1 MSENESSDFEPWTNN
16 HDNKIT
22 GVDFKSNEDENEDR
36 SVTTRDTEASQ
47 LSMGENVSGCTAQE
61 TEVTSEVSNN
71 QSVNDVN
78 FQLRAASPSF
88 CSDSTESSVV
98 TDEGK
103 RENSPATALK
113 TDTVAEKSEE
123 QQLGGVPATED
134 DPFIQSVKYLEKHQ
148 ILRLFQNFAA
158 KIVYNRPDNPFQYL
172 VEELERS
179 RGGLADTSTEGQDS
193 NLLS

>member
-1 MSENESSDFEPWTNN
+1 MSE
-16 HDNKIT
+16 KIT
-22 GVDFKSNEDENEDR
+22 GVDFKSNEDENQDR

-47 LSMGENVSGCTAQE
+47 LSMGENVSGCTAEE

-71 QSVNDVN
+71 QSDNDVN

-88 CSDSTESSVV
+88 NSDSSENSVV

-148 ILRLFQNFAA
+148 ILRLFQVRLRSTGSEDDKINFHLFQVLTYTNVTETIIRQN
-158 KIVYNRPDNPFQYL
+158 KIFMSPN
-172 VEELERS
+172 
-179 RGGLADTSTEGQDS
+179 
-193 NLLS
+193 